1 MVCKFVS
8 VDRHTIDIVVNRNG
22 QLLPFTAK
30 KGDPDPVV
38 ANFYQRAVD
47 GEFGEIAPPD
57 GYEFDPSGDIVP
69 NLETANRLLSDAKAA
84 ALRKIE
90 TVADDY
96 QRHFIGANS
105 PDRQARFAQN
115 LAAAKRVAAGVGTP
129 EDIQSMTLQSE
140 AKAAETGETPKSAV
154 EFADWIA
161 AWEGKT
167 TLIAGAIEAF
177 LVQSRTV
184 LNALSDVS
192 QIEPFLTQ
200 IAEQAETKFA
210 ELAGSE

>member
-1 MVCKFVS
+1 MAKHYFDQYGLHLGSVS
-8 VDRHTIDIVVNRNG
+8 VGNLTFDNPTIITVEADEIYTYPIRLQDGVIERDDI
-22 QLLPFTAK
+22 
-30 KGDPDPVV
+30 
-38 ANFYQRAVD
+38 
-47 GEFGEIAPPD
+47 
-57 GYEFDPSGDIVP
+57 YELYV
-69 NLETANRLLSDAKAA
+69 AKAV
-84 ALRKIE
+84 ALKKIE
-90 TVADDY
+90 AVADSY
-96 QRHFIGANS
+96 QIRFLGANS
-105 PDRQARFAQN
+105 PPREARFAQN

-140 AKAAETGETPKSAV
+140 AKAAETGEAPKSAV

-200 IAEQAETKFA
+200 IAEQAEAKFA